1 MKIALVHDYLTQKG
15 GAERVFELLC
25 KFFPDA
31 DIYTSIYDRKSSI
44 DLNERSVN
52 TTMLQK
58 IPGATKYFRLLA
70 PLYYPAFRSLN
81 LKDYDLILSSTTSF
95 AKAVKKRPG
104 ATHICFCHNITRF
117 LWDTQTYLNQ
127 YSDYQNLYPLI
138 EKIFKVMRDYDLKYA
153 KEPDIYIA
161 NSTVVADRIH
171 QIYNKQAVTINY
183 PISSS
188 SFSFEANKDN
198 YYLVASRLLGYK
210 RVEVTVKAFN
220 QLGWPLVVIGDG
232 PERSRLETIAQN
244 NIKFLGHVEDSKRKQ
259 LMAKAKSVI
268 VTALEDYGLVPIEAN
283 ASGTPVVS
291 YGVGGV
297 LDTQVPGRTGVFFN
311 QQTPEALAAV
321 LIKASKI
328 DWDYHKI
335 RNHAIENFSEEVF
348 FKKIEK
354 IVDKVYLR
362 KTINTINKY
371 DLSLVT

>member
-311 QQTPEALAAV
+311 QQTPEALAAA